1 MKKKKKK
8 KKQEK
13 CDTQRGISNYRRTEI
28 MAAPGMIEKGNRTCT
43 EKPAKGKKQR

>member
-1 MKKKKKK
+1 MKTEKRKKNRKNA
-8 KKQEK
+8 
-13 CDTQRGISNYRRTEI
+13 IRRERHAEFRITEI